1 MACFD
6 LSADNVSDFVKFLM
20 SKGADPNLADLEGY
34 TPLHI
39 LATYKSRIRQQENNG
54 QLDSGEEYQ
63 RQLAAE
69 KKARL

>member
-1 MACFD
+1 
-6 LSADNVSDFVKFLM
+6 M